1 MENEMTDIQMT
12 QKLNHDQVV
21 DFIVANPHIRAYIVG
36 EPGIGKSYLIKEIG
50 RRTGLPTAYID
61 MPNLDLG
68 DVAMPVIDHESRVTR
83 YYPNARFG
91 LHHGKPVAMM
101 LDEWTKAMTPVKN
114 MTHPMFEV
122 DNPRLGD
129 LPIPEGSY
137 IFLTGNLETD
147 GVGDSMQAHTKQRV
161 TRIELMKPTAEY
173 WIENYAVPNNLCP
186 IVIAWVNQHP
196 HCLASYTDDGQADN
210 ELLSKPTVSAN
221 AVCSP
226 RTLEKVA
233 GIVGNRGKYDEETLL
248 AAMQG
253 TVGNSAA
260 ESMGSYIRHQ
270 DDLPS
275 FRSITDNPETARIPT
290 DEGAVAVLCF
300 GLLEKVDANNLTAIL
315 KYFERIDL
323 EWQCIFCINLARH
336 KVKSQFAFSNK
347 AFAAWCAANQ
357 DVL

>member
-1 MENEMTDIQMT
+1 
-12 QKLNHDQVV
+12 
-21 DFIVANPHIRAYIVG
+21 
-36 EPGIGKSYLIKEIG
+36 
-50 RRTGLPTAYID
+50 
-61 MPNLDLG
+61 MP
-68 DVAMPVIDHESRVTR
+68 
-83 YYPNARFG
+83 
-91 LHHGKPVAMM
+91 
-101 LDEWTKAMTPVKN
+101 
-114 MTHPMFEV
+114 
-122 DNPRLGD
+122 
-129 LPIPEGSY
+129 
-137 IFLTGNLETD
+137 
-147 GVGDSMQAHTKQRV
+147 
-161 TRIELMKPTAEY
+161 
-173 WIENYAVPNNLCP
+173 
-186 IVIAWVNQHP
+186 
-196 HCLASYTDDGQADN
+196 
-210 ELLSKPTVSAN
+210 AN

>member
-1 MENEMTDIQMT
+1 MTDTDIQMT
-12 QKLNHDQVV
+12 QKLNHDQTV
-21 DFIVANPHIRAYIVG
+21 DFIEANPKVRVYVVG
-36 EPGIGKSYLIKEIG
+36 EPGIGKSYLIKELG
-50 RRTGLPTAYID
+50 RRLGLPMAYID

-68 DVAMPVIDHESRVTR
+68 DIAMPVIDHDAKVTR

-91 LHHGKPVAMM
+91 LQNGTPVIIM

-129 LPIPEGSY
+129 LSIPDGSY
-137 IFLTGNLETD
+137 IFLTGNLESD

-173 WIENYAVPNNLCP
+173 WIENYAVPNNLCS
-186 IVIAWVNQHP
+186 IVIAWVSQHA
-196 HCLASYTDDGQADN
+196 HCLASYTDEGQADN
-210 ELLSKPTVSAN
+210 ELIYNPRVPQS

-233 GIVGNRGKYDEETLL
+233 GIIENRHNYDGETLL

-253 TVGNSAA
+253 TVGNAAA
-260 ESMGSYIRHQ
+260 ELLGSYIRHQ

-275 FRSITDNPETARIPT
+275 YKSIIDSPDTARVPE
-290 DEGAVAVLCF
+290 DDGAMAVLCF
-300 GLLEKVDANNLTAIL
+300 GLLETVDAKTLGPIMEYL
-315 KYFERIDL
+315 DRLPDL
-323 EWQCIFCINLARH
+323 EWQCVFCINLARH
-336 KVKSQFAFSNK
+336 KAKQYAFSNRK
-347 AFAAWCAANQ
+347 FALWCAKNQ
-357 DVL
+357 DIL